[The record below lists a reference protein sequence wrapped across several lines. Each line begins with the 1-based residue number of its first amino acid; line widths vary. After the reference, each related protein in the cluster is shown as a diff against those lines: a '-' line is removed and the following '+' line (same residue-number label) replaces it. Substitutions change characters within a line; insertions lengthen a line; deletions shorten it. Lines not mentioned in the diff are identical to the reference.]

1 MFGGLMEIAAPLIG
15 MAAAPATGGASLMPA
30 LIGGGASLIGG
41 MMTNTA
47 QSNMAQRAQD
57 FSAAQTAQQMAFQ
70 ERMRA
75 TQYQTAVADLMAAGL
90 NPMLAYTQGGA
101 GTPSGGAAI
110 GQQPALRNPAEGLA
124 SSAYQLG
131 MVKSDIDL
139 KEANTIESIART
151 QREEETAKNLDA
163 DTKLKILEAP
173 NVSQRLKN
181 LISEE
186 LLNNARRTA
195 TNAEEAVR
203 RVDEQIKRL
212 GDLPEAKVRGKYAE
226 TVGIASPLLK
236 DIGQA
241 TSSAAS
247 AASAVRGVSNPFR
260 IETQQPMPP
269 KFRR

>member
-1 MFGGLMEIAAPLIG
+1 MFGGIVSSIG
-15 MAAAPATGGASLMPA
+15 NVLKGANVLPAI
-30 LIGGGASLIGG
+30 IGGGASLLGG
-41 MMTNTA
+41 MFTNRSQAEQA
-47 QSNMAQRAQD
+47 QAAMN
-57 FSAAQTAQQMAFQ
+57 FSAAQTQQQMDFQ

-75 TQYQTAVADLMAAGL
+75 TQYQTAVKDLMAAGL

-101 GTPSGGAAI
+101 GTPSGGAAV
-110 GQQPALRNPAEGLA
+110 GQQATLRNPAEGLA

-131 MVKSDIDL
+131 MIRSDLDL
-139 KEANTIESIART
+139 KEANTVESMSRT
-151 QREEETAKNLDA
+151 TVNEEQAKNLDA

-181 LISEE
+181 LISEQ
-186 LLNNARRTA
+186 LLNDARRTA
-195 TNAEEAVR
+195 TSAEEAVR

-226 TVGIASPLLK
+226 TVDIASPLLK
-236 DIGQA
+236 DIVQA

-260 IETQQPMPP
+260 IQTDQPMPY